1 MSEKTHDHAAT
12 IVRQL
17 ADWIG
22 TFAASPLPPSTA
34 ERARALLLDA
44 LACAL
49 YASTDDKAAGAIR
62 TVTQLSGGETCTIGT
77 CTIIGTRLRTNLPLA
92 AFANGVLIRTLD
104 LNDTYNGP
112 RQIGHP
118 SDNIGAALAAA
129 EMADRS
135 GLDLLRALRMGYEI
149 YGRVLDLGDPDSP
162 WDHVTVSGIVTA
174 AMIGYLLRLS
184 PERLAHAI
192 ALAASHSATL
202 GEVRVGH
209 VSAAKSIANSVL
221 VQTAALLTLLA
232 AEGVTGPGEAI
243 EGARGYAR
251 LIMDG
256 ADFAQFF
263 TTGQD
268 TDRLM
273 AVGLKQYPCFVL
285 GQGPISAAIELRKR
299 LAAQAEIAKL
309 MIAVANTGAAR
320 LRLSDTLGRVP
331 SSQEAAD
338 HSVYFLVAVAL
349 LDGRFGLDQLTGER
363 WQDADVRALI
373 ERTEAIIDPA
383 LNPPTSLPC
392 RLEARL
398 TNGETIV
405 IERNVTPGMPAM
417 PLSWGEVTEKFRR
430 CAAGVISDEA
440 QSKVVDAVTRID
452 TLPSVRPL
460 LAALV
465 PR

>member
-1 MSEKTHDHAAT
+1 MSEKSHDHPASV
-12 IVRQL
+12 VRQL

-22 TFAASPLPPSTA
+22 SFAASPLPPATV

-49 YASTDDKAAGAIR
+49 YASTDDKSASAIR
-62 TVTQLSGGETCTIGT
+62 TVTQLSGAGT
-77 CTIIGTRLRTNLPLA
+77 CTIIGTQLRTGLPLA

-104 LNDTYNGP
+104 LNDTYTGP

-149 YGRVLDLGDPDSP
+149 YGRVLDLSDPDSP

-174 AMIGYLLRLS
+174 AMIGYLIRL
-184 PERLAHAI
+184 PPVRLAHAI

-209 VSAAKSIANSVL
+209 VSAAKSIANSVV
-221 VQTAALLTLLA
+221 VQTAALMTLLA

-243 EGARGYAR
+243 EGTRGYAR

-256 ADFAQFF
+256 ADFSQFF
-263 TTGQD
+263 TTGHD

-273 AVGLKQYPCFVL
+273 AVGLKQYPCFAL
-285 GQGPISAAIELRKR
+285 GQGPISAAIELRRR
-299 LAAQAEIAKL
+299 LPAQAEIARLK
-309 MIAVANTGAAR
+309 IAVANTGAAR

-349 LDGRFGLDQLTGER
+349 LDGRFGLDQLTSGR

-373 ERTEAIIDPA
+373 ERTEATIDST
-383 LNPPTSLPC
+383 LKPPTSLPC
-392 RLEARL
+392 RLEATL
-398 TNGETIV
+398 TNGEMIV
-405 IERNVTPGMPAM
+405 IERKVTPGMPAM
-417 PLSWGEVTEKFRR
+417 PLSWDEVTEKFRR
-430 CAAGVISDEA
+430 CAAGVVGEDA
-440 QSKVVDAVTRID
+440 QIKVIDAVATIEA
-452 TLPSVRPL
+452 LPSVRPL
-460 LAALV
+460 LGALV
-465 PR
+465 PGR

>member
-1 MSEKTHDHAAT
+1 MSDKSHDHAASV
-12 IVRQL
+12 VRQL

-22 TFAASPLPPSTA
+22 TFAASPIPPATA

-49 YASTDDKAAGAIR
+49 YASNDDKSAGAIR
-62 TVTQLSGGETCTIGT
+62 TVTQLSGAGT
-77 CTIIGTRLRTNLPLA
+77 CTIIGTQLRTGLPLA

-104 LNDTYNGP
+104 LNDTYTGP

-118 SDNIGAALAAA
+118 SDNIGGALAAA
-129 EMADRS
+129 ELADRS
-135 GLDLLRALRMGYEI
+135 GVDLLRTLRMGYEI
-149 YGRVLDLGDPDSP
+149 YGRVLDLSDPDSP

-174 AMIGYLLRLS
+174 AMIGYLIRL
-184 PERLAHAI
+184 PPVHLAHAI

-209 VSAAKSIANSVL
+209 VSAAKSIANSVV
-221 VQTAALLTLLA
+221 VQTAALMTLLA

-256 ADFAQFF
+256 ADFSQFF

-273 AVGLKQYPCFVL
+273 AVGLKQYPCFAL
-285 GQGPISAAIELRKR
+285 GQGPISAAVELRKR
-299 LAAQAEIAKL
+299 LPAQAEIAKL
-309 MIAVANTGAAR
+309 KIAVANTGAAR

-349 LDGRFGLDQLTGER
+349 LDGRFGLDQLTSGR

-373 ERTEAIIDPA
+373 ERTEATIDPA
-383 LNPPTSLPC
+383 LKPPTSLPC
-392 RLEARL
+392 RLEATL
-398 TNGETIV
+398 ANGETIV
-405 IERNVTPGMPAM
+405 IERKVTPGMPAM
-417 PLSWGEVTEKFRR
+417 PLSWDEVTEKFRR
-430 CAAGVISDEA
+430 CAAGVIGEDA
-440 QSKVVDAVTRID
+440 QSQVIDAVARMEG
-452 TLPSVRPL
+452 LRSVRPL
-460 LAALV
+460 LGMLV
-465 PR
+465 PIR

>member
-1 MSEKTHDHAAT
+1 MSEKSHDHAASV
-12 IVRQL
+12 VRQL

-22 TFAASPLPPSTA
+22 SFTASPLPPSTV

-49 YASTDDKAAGAIR
+49 YASSDDKSASAIR
-62 TVTQLSGGETCTIGT
+62 TVTQLSGAGT
-77 CTIIGTRLRTNLPLA
+77 CTIIGTQLRTGLPLA

-104 LNDTYNGP
+104 LNDTYTGP

-129 EMADRS
+129 EIADRS

-149 YGRVLDLGDPDSP
+149 YGRVLDLSDPDSP

-174 AMIGYLLRLS
+174 AMIGYLIRLS
-184 PERLAHAI
+184 PVRLAHAI

-209 VSAAKSIANSVL
+209 VSAAKSIANSVV
-221 VQTAALLTLLA
+221 VQTAALMTLLA

-263 TTGQD
+263 TAGHD

-273 AVGLKQYPCFVL
+273 AVGLKQYPCFAL
-285 GQGPISAAIELRKR
+285 GQGPISAAIELQKR
-299 LAAQAEIAKL
+299 LPAHTEIAKL
-309 MIAVANTGAAR
+309 KIAVANTGAAR

-349 LDGRFGLDQLTGER
+349 LDGRFGLDQLTGGR

-373 ERTEAIIDPA
+373 ERMEATIDPT
-383 LNPPTSLPC
+383 LKPPTSLPC
-392 RLEARL
+392 RLQATL

-417 PLSWGEVTEKFRR
+417 PLSWNEVTEKFRR
-430 CAAGVISDEA
+430 CAAGVIDEDA
-440 QSKVVDAVTRID
+440 QSEVIDAVARIEA
-452 TLPSVRPL
+452 LPSVRPL
-460 LAALV
+460 LGALV
-465 PR
+465 PRR

>member
-49 YASTDDKAAGAIR
+49 CASTDDKAAGAIR
-62 TVTQLSGGETCTIGT
+62 TVTQLSGAETCTIGT
-77 CTIIGTRLRTNLPLA
+77 CTIIGTRLRTGLPLA

-104 LNDTYNGP
+104 LNDTYTGP

-149 YGRVLDLGDPDSP
+149 YGRVLDLSDPDSP

-174 AMIGYLLRLS
+174 AMIGYLLQL
-184 PERLAHAI
+184 PPVRLAHAI

-209 VSAAKSIANSVL
+209 VSAAKSIANSVV
-221 VQTAALLTLLA
+221 VQTAALMTLLA

-243 EGARGYAR
+243 EGTRGYAR
-251 LIMDG
+251 LIMEG
-256 ADFAQFF
+256 ADFSQFF
-263 TTGQD
+263 TTGHE
-268 TDRLM
+268 TDRL
-273 AVGLKQYPCFVL
+273 
-285 GQGPISAAIELRKR
+285 
-299 LAAQAEIAKL
+299 
-309 MIAVANTGAAR
+309 
-320 LRLSDTLGRVP
+320 
-331 SSQEAAD
+331 
-338 HSVYFLVAVAL
+338 
-349 LDGRFGLDQLTGER
+349 
-363 WQDADVRALI
+363 
-373 ERTEAIIDPA
+373 
-383 LNPPTSLPC
+383 
-392 RLEARL
+392 
-398 TNGETIV
+398 
-405 IERNVTPGMPAM
+405 
-417 PLSWGEVTEKFRR
+417 
-430 CAAGVISDEA
+430 
-440 QSKVVDAVTRID
+440 
-452 TLPSVRPL
+452 
-460 LAALV
+460 
-465 PR
+465 

>member
-1 MSEKTHDHAAT
+1 MSEKSQDHAASV
-12 IVRQL
+12 VRQL

-22 TFAASPLPPSTA
+22 TFAASPLPPATV

-49 YASTDDKAAGAIR
+49 YASTDDKSASAIR
-62 TVTQLSGGETCTIGT
+62 TVTQLSGTGI
-77 CTIIGTRLRTNLPLA
+77 CTIIGTQLRTGLPLA

-104 LNDTYNGP
+104 LNDTYTGP

-135 GLDLLRALRMGYEI
+135 GLDLLRTLRMGYEI
-149 YGRVLDLGDPDSP
+149 YGRVLDLSDPDSP

-174 AMIGYLLRLS
+174 AMIGYLIRLS
-184 PERLAHAI
+184 PVRLAHAI
-192 ALAASHSATL
+192 ALSASHSATL

-209 VSAAKSIANSVL
+209 VSAAKSIANSVV
-221 VQTAALLTLLA
+221 VQTAALMTLLA

-243 EGARGYAR
+243 EGVRGYAR
-251 LIMDG
+251 LLMDG
-256 ADFAQFF
+256 ADFSQFF

-273 AVGLKQYPCFVL
+273 AVGLKQYPCFAL

-299 LAAQAEIAKL
+299 LPAQAEIAKL
-309 MIAVANTGAAR
+309 TIAVANTGAAR

-349 LDGRFGLDQLTGER
+349 LDGRFGLDQLTGGR

-373 ERTEAIIDPA
+373 GRTEATIDPA
-383 LNPPTSLPC
+383 LKPPTSLPC
-392 RLEARL
+392 RLEATL
-398 TNGETIV
+398 TNGGAIV
-405 IERNVTPGMPAM
+405 VERKVTPGMPAM
-417 PLSWGEVTEKFRR
+417 PLSWDEVTEKFRR
-430 CAAGVISDEA
+430 CAAGVIGEEA
-440 QSKVVDAVTRID
+440 QSKVIDAVARID
-452 TLPSVRPL
+452 MLPSVRPL
-460 LAALV
+460 LGALV
-465 PR
+465 PDR

>member
-1 MSEKTHDHAAT
+1 MTEESHDHAAT
-12 IVRQL
+12 VVRQL

-22 TFAASPLPPSTA
+22 TFAASPMPASTA

-49 YASTDDKAAGAIR
+49 YASSDDKAASAIR
-62 TVTQLSGGETCTIGT
+62 TVTQLSGATT
-77 CTIIGTRLRTNLPLA
+77 CTIIGTRLRAGLPLA

-104 LNDTYNGP
+104 LNDTYTGP

-149 YGRVLDLGDPDSP
+149 YGRVLDLSDPDSP

-174 AMIGYLLRLS
+174 AMIGYLIRLS
-184 PERLAHAI
+184 PVRLAHAI

-209 VSAAKSIANSVL
+209 LSAAKSIANSVV
-221 VQTAALLTLLA
+221 VQTAALMTLLA

-256 ADFAQFF
+256 ADFSQFF

-273 AVGLKQYPCFVL
+273 AVGLKQYPCFAL
-285 GQGPISAAIELRKR
+285 GQGPISAAMELRKR
-299 LAAQAEIAKL
+299 LPAQAEIAKL
-309 MIAVANTGAAR
+309 TIAVANTGAAR

-349 LDGRFGLDQLTGER
+349 LDGRFGLDQLTSGR
-363 WQDADVRALI
+363 WQDADVRNLI
-373 ERTEAIIDPA
+373 ERTEATIDPA
-383 LNPPTSLPC
+383 LKPPTSLPC
-392 RLEARL
+392 RLEATL
-398 TNGETIV
+398 TNGEIIL
-405 IERNVTPGMPAM
+405 IERKVTPGMPAM
-417 PLSWGEVTEKFRR
+417 PLSWNEVTEKFRR
-430 CAAGVISDEA
+430 CAASVISDDA
-440 QSKVVDAVTRID
+440 QSKVID
-452 TLPSVRPL
+452 TVSTIEALPSVRTL
-460 LAALV
+460 LEVMV
-465 PR
+465 PSR